1 MVSISDLSKGG
12 TPGEPD
18 DALTPV
24 QRVTLRA
31 ENERLAQ
38 IAAVLSAPIPARLEA
53 PLSSVHEITVKQSP
67 AIAIMREQAAQ
78 ARTAREEA
86 LRPWWRKSGGWSLI
100 VSFVGLLIAI
110 LVAWPDIKS
119 WCVALWNIVTPLATP

>member
-1 MVSISDLSKGG
+1 MVSISDLSEGG
-12 TPGEPD
+12 TPEEPD

-24 QRVTLRA
+24 QRATLRA

-38 IAAVLSAPIPARLEA
+38 IAAVLSAPIPTRLDV
-53 PLSSVHEITVKQSP
+53 PRSVVHEITVKQSP

-78 ARTAREEA
+78 AGIAREDA
-86 LRPWWRKSGGWSLI
+86 SRPWWKKSGGWSLI

-119 WCVALWNIVTPLATP
+119 WCVAFWSVMAVGG